1 MFGIFFGREKKKSLL
16 EFVQS
21 HQTFCFALNEMYLNI
36 SPYVCV
42 CVLRLMKTS
51 FNAYSPTLWKK
62 QKKYNRNITNVYVL
76 FGCFFSFFLLFR
88 LFIENFAKGK
98 VATVQREKLKYSFN
112 LYTHLDFQD
121 SKNSKWMLIIWSIF
135 LWIMNFNE
143 LVIFSILWE

>member
-1 MFGIFFGREKKKSLL
+1 MFDRNWCIPKHQGQCFIGLAECSAFSSDVRKKKSLL

-62 QKKYNRNITNVYVL
+62 EEKNNRNITNVYVL
-76 FGCFFSFFLLFR
+76 FGCYFLSFFCFVYLSKIL
-88 LFIENFAKGK
+88 
-98 VATVQREKLKYSFN
+98 QREKLQLCN
-112 LYTHLDFQD
+112 E
-121 SKNSKWMLIIWSIF
+121 KN
-135 LWIMNFNE
+135 
-143 LVIFSILWE
+143 